1 MSDTPEKPKP
11 THVLHVKYTTGAEST
26 HALRMHNTGFGP
38 DTVFKVDE
46 FDDEAGDSGDA
57 MQIDYAH
64 GGRTWI
70 QKRYVLSYQ
79 LSPWREV
86 KKAEDATIAAMRTS
100 AERHRTAAQTPQE
113 DVPDGLPKGEVG

>member
-11 THVLHVKYTTGAEST
+11 THTLLVRYTTGAESS
-26 HALRMHNTGFGP
+26 HALRLTDLDTIVKGEHAGYDTFQEGSAGF
-38 DTVFKVDE
+38 
-46 FDDEAGDSGDA
+46 
-57 MQIDYAH
+57 MLYYAT

-70 QKRYVLSYQ
+70 QRQYVLSYQ
-79 LSPWREV
+79 LAPRREV
-86 KKAEDATIAAMRTS
+86 KKTEDATIAAMRTS